1 MATNTVENNTTGT
14 SPPNPA
20 KLTPEAVIE
29 QIRALRS
36 QIEDVTPLSKA
47 QRNQLRQRT
56 RKQPAPIVDASISV
70 IGSSDTVA
78 QAVGQPLGDVL
89 QIQTDSVRW
98 GHLADEL
105 RSFLKGSGRVEPGP
119 PRAAGV
125 HRGAGVFV
133 RIAVGAESG
142 QCEPG
147 PAGGGDQAS
156 EELRTPQEGGA
167 GPANA
172 GTDFARAADGTCAGD
187 AGTARHV
194 HSTES
199 VK

>member
-78 QAVGQPLGDVL
+78 QAVGQPLDDVL
-89 QIQTDSVRW
+89 QIQTDSVLW
-98 GHLADEL
+98 GHVADEL
-105 RSFLKGSGRVEPGP
+105 RSFLKGVEGSNLVRRERLAFIAAQAYSFGSQLARNPDNANLVPQVEEIKRLKSFARRKKASQAPQP
-119 PRAAGV
+119 PSPTPAA
-125 HRGAGVFV
+125 
-133 RIAVGAESG
+133 
-142 QCEPG
+142 PG
-147 PAGGGDQAS
+147 PA
-156 EELRTPQEGGA
+156 TPA
-167 GPANA
+167 PAHD
-172 GTDFARAADGTCAGD
+172 T
-187 AGTARHV
+187 
-194 HSTES
+194 ST
-199 VK
+199 VPKA